1 MHHREATEGIHN
13 APKDFPFLLADAFY
27 HKPQELK
34 TEFLEQDL
42 RLINL
47 FAVEGMIW
55 LDQEYFANMMDQKK
69 SKTLKKLQEITQ
81 NDEYL
86 LAFSPHMMIAVKK

>member
-1 MHHREATEGIHN
+1 
-13 APKDFPFLLADAFY
+13 
-27 HKPQELK
+27 
-34 TEFLEQDL
+34 L

>member
-1 MHHREATEGIHN
+1 
-13 APKDFPFLLADAFY
+13 
-27 HKPQELK
+27 
-34 TEFLEQDL
+34 
-42 RLINL
+42 
-47 FAVEGMIW
+47 MIW
-55 LDQEYFANMMDQKK
+55 LDHEYFANMMDQRK